1 MYYMCSIIVG
11 GCIDFYAIRAFSEV
25 VQRGVGGSA
34 RKLGRGLLG
43 VGTAQAPAESTARK
57 ELEEQISQSACAMGG
72 GGGCARRG
80 AARLHL
86 PRRFMVKFDAPEPPA
101 ARAKAQLI
109 KVCKAAR

>member
-1 MYYMCSIIVG
+1 MCSIIVG

-72 GGGCARRG
+72 AG
-80 AARLHL
+80 
-86 PRRFMVKFDAPEPPA
+86 
-101 ARAKAQLI
+101 KAVLQTGL
-109 KVCKAAR
+109 

>member
-72 GGGCARRG
+72 GGVARGGVQLVCISREG
-80 AARLHL
+80 SWSNSTHL
-86 PRRFMVKFDAPEPPA
+86 NHLQHVRKHS
-101 ARAKAQLI
+101 
-109 KVCKAAR
+109 